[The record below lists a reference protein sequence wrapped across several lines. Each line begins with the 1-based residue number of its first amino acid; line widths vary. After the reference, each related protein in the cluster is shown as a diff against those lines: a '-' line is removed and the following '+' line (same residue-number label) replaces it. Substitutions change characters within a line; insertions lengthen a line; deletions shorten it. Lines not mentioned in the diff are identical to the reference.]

1 MLAALLWIALE
12 ASRQAAEQ
20 PAAVP
25 ETIVAIQV
33 HGNTLTPDAEIRRL
47 AGIQVGDIVSD
58 QTVETVTKHL
68 RDAKKFESVQVLK
81 RFASIANPSQI
92 LVVIIVDEGPVRV
105 ELNGDTA
112 QAVKSK
118 RLNLMFLPIIAV
130 EDGYGL
136 TYGARFAVPNPLGAN
151 SRIGFPLTWG
161 GDKRAAVEV
170 DKTFSS
176 GPFDRVA
183 GGVAASRR
191 TNPYYEVDEDRVRV
205 WMRGERYLAK
215 WLRAGGSA
223 GSQRVSFQSL
233 PIGPRRTDSFGHGGA
248 DLTFD
253 TRVDPVLP
261 RNAVYTRAAWE
272 HINGANR
279 TDFDARGYV
288 GLFGQ
293 TIGQVRFLRSDSDR
307 PLAPYLKPLL
317 GGMANLRGFKT
328 GTKAGDTLVAASA
341 ELIVPLSS
349 PVSVGRI
356 GVSAFIDAG
365 TAYDDGQHL
374 SDQEWMRGIGGSM
387 WFTAA
392 FFRMNIAIAHGHGSS
407 TRVHV
412 GATVG
417 F

>member
-1 MLAALLWIALE
+1 VLAALLWITLE
-12 ASRQAAEQ
+12 ASRASAAQAA
-20 PAAVP
+20 AVR

-33 HGNTLTPDAEIRRL
+33 HGNTLTPDTEIRRL
-47 AGIQVGDIVSD
+47 AGIQIGDSVND
-58 QTVETVTKHL
+58 QTVETVTQHL
-68 RDAKKFESVQVLK
+68 RDARKFESVQVLK
-81 RFASIANPSQI
+81 RFASIADPSQI
-92 LVVIIVDEGPVRV
+92 LLVIIVDEGPVHV
-105 ELNGDTA
+105 EMNGETA

-118 RLNLMFLPIIAV
+118 RINLMFLPIISA

-161 GDKRAAVEV
+161 GDKRAAVEL
-170 DKTFSS
+170 DKTFTA
-176 GPFDRVA
+176 GPFDRIA
-183 GGVAASRR
+183 GGGAVSRR
-191 TNPYYEVDEDRVRV
+191 TNPYYEIDDDRVRL
-205 WMRGERYLAK
+205 WIRGERHVAK
-215 WLRAGGSA
+215 WLRAGGTA
-223 GSQRVSFQSL
+223 GSQRVNFQPSS
-233 PIGPRRTDSFGHGGA
+233 IAPRRTDSFGHGGA

-253 TRVDPVLP
+253 TRVDPILP
-261 RNAVYTRAAWE
+261 RNAVYARAAWE
-272 HINGANR
+272 HIGGANR

-317 GGMANLRGFKT
+317 GGMSNLRGFKA

-341 ELIVPLSS
+341 ELVVPLSS
-349 PVSVGRI
+349 PISVGRI

-365 TAYDDGQHL
+365 TAYDDGQRL

-387 WFTAA
+387 WFSAA